1 MVDFS
6 RLNQAVLT
14 AFADSRTVTVT
25 RKGVSVEFS
34 AIFRSPQDTLPERI
48 TRGYHGV
55 EVQSPSLKAVSTD
68 LDVSVVRQGA
78 ETTVGSTSYEVID
91 VIPDDSGMTTI
102 SLREK

>member
-14 AFADSRTVTVT
+14 AFADSHVVTVE
-25 RKGVSVEFS
+25 RKGSSVEFS
-34 AIFRSPQDTLPERI
+34 AIFRSPQETLPDRI

-55 EVQSPSLKAVSTD
+55 DVQAPTLKALSGD
-68 LDVSVVRQGA
+68 LNLSIVRQGA
-78 ETTVGSTSYEVID
+78 EATVGGTVYEVID
-91 VIPDDSGMTTI
+91 VIPDDADMTTI